1 MKNLTHNAHFL
12 LIGLPNTG
20 KTSFL
25 AALWY
30 MVGQSSISCAL
41 KLEKLDGESQYLNQI
56 RDAWSEY
63 RPVPRNKADSE
74 KAVAMWLKNRET
86 GNVGRLSFPDLSGE
100 AFRSQWTERQLART
114 YDKSLREATGGV
126 LFLNP
131 ENIIKPHRI
140 DTVNVVLGDIG
151 GDEAKQKAK
160 IKDKPWDKEQS
171 PTQVQLVDILQF
183 MAARSYFQAPFRLS
197 VVVSA
202 WDRIT
207 LSNCRPSDWIERE
220 QPLLKQFFE
229 SNEELFEV
237 SFYGVSAQGG
247 RYALPHFWSGNFN
260 DSQAFAKRIFEHGD
274 PISAWVWGKLEA
286 ASQTT
291 LGLLGNGDETT
302 ALQKKDLAKD
312 FNRLMADPD
321 IYDETRFAEVDLRPE
336 TESLL
341 RTGVLQKEEKKFYL
355 IRLLLEDAYPGE
367 LSRDREHATE
377 ASDLQQKLPTGRV
390 LVVGDDVKMPHDVT
404 EPIQW
409 LMR

>member
-1 MKNLTHNAHFL
+1 
-12 LIGLPNTG
+12 
-20 KTSFL
+20 
-25 AALWY
+25 
-30 MVGQSSISCAL
+30 
-41 KLEKLDGESQYLNQI
+41 
-56 RDAWSEY
+56 
-63 RPVPRNKADSE
+63 
-74 KAVAMWLKNRET
+74 
-86 GNVGRLSFPDLSGE
+86 
-100 AFRSQWTERQLART
+100 
-114 YDKSLREATGGV
+114 V

>member
-1 MKNLTHNAHFL
+1 MKNLTHNHFL

-41 KLEKLDGESQYLNQI
+41 TLEKLDGESQYLNQI

-74 KAVAMWLKNRET
+74 KPVSMWLKDCKT
-86 GNVGRLSFPDLSGE
+86 DHVGRLSFPDLSGE
-100 AFRSQWTERQLART
+100 AFRSQWTQRQLAT
-114 YDKSLREATGGV
+114 AYDKNLREATGGV
-126 LFLNP
+126 LFVNP

-151 GDEAKQKAK
+151 GDDVKRKVR
-160 IKDKPWDKEQS
+160 IKDKPWDREKA
-171 PTQVQLVDILQF
+171 PTQVQLVDVLQF
-183 MAARSYFQAPFRLS
+183 MAGRNYFQPPFRLA
-197 VVVSA
+197 VVISA

-207 LSNCRPSDWIERE
+207 PSNRRPSDWIATELR
-220 QPLLKQFFE
+220 LLKQFFE

-237 SFYGVSAQGG
+237 SFYGISAQGG

-260 DSQAFAKRIFEHGD
+260 NSQAFAERICAHGD
-274 PISAWVWGKLEA
+274 PISAWIWEKLDP
-286 ASQTT
+286 SSHTT
-291 LGLLGNGDETT
+291 LELLRDGSETT
-302 ALQKKDLAKD
+302 ELQKKALALD
-312 FNRLMADPD
+312 FNRSMAEPD
-321 IYDETRFAEVDLRPE
+321 VYDETRYAEVELRSE

-341 RTGVLQKEEKKFYL
+341 RNGVLQREEKKLYL
-355 IRLLLEDAYPGE
+355 TRLLLEDAYPGE
-367 LSRDREHATE
+367 LSRDREHARE
-377 ASDLQQKLPTGRV
+377 ASDLQQKLPAGRV
-390 LVVGDDVKMPHDVT
+390 LVVGDEVKMPHDVT